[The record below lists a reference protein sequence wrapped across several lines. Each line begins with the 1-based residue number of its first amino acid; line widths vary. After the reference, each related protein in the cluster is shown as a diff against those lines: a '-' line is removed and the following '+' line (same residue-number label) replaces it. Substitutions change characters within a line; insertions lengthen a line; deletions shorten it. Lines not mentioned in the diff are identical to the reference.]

1 MKKPTLQE
9 QILNAPDK
17 LENKTFGYGGFLAKV
32 FRNILAVNNVSNE
45 QMNGMLQR
53 YVNAQPEV
61 EGKPT
66 HYKVGIKGNLA
77 KAILQPHISWK
88 TFCRGL
94 QILRVVKFKMKIELT
109 YVNGQTT
116 THEKEMIL
124 SENIGLANKEEE

>member
-9 QILNAPDK
+9 QVLNAPDK

-32 FRNILAVNNVSNE
+32 FRNILATNNVSNE

-53 YVNAQPEV
+53 YVNEQPDV
-61 EGKPT
+61 ATKPT

-94 QILRVVKFKMKIELT
+94 QILRVVSFKMKIELT
-109 YVNGQTT
+109 YINGQKSV
-116 THEKEMIL
+116 HEKEMVL
-124 SENIGLANKEEE
+124 SEQIDFNKEEE